1 VGNETSPAV
10 TKAKPPAHTP
20 KYRRL
25 TRTDVALLL
34 QLSKEGRTQV
44 EIAQRLG
51 CDQSAVSKWLKSLED
66 TTEVAKSY
74 LRGSAL
80 RMAENIVK
88 KGRAVDHVAALKGL
102 SVLAEERSAGL
113 TIQIGI
119 KDSDVSIA
127 LSPGESPTLER
138 RSAESLTIEAG
149 SDKGSSVN

>member
-1 VGNETSPAV
+1 MAEPTQALA
-10 TKAKPPAHTP
+10 KAGKPAHTP
-20 KYRRL
+20 KYKRL

-51 CDQSAVSKWLKSLED
+51 CDQGTVSKWLSSMED
-66 TTEVAKSY
+66 TTETAKAY

-119 KDSDVSIA
+119 KDSDVQIA
-127 LSPGESPTLER
+127 LSPGEGPTLER
-138 RSAESLTIEAG
+138 RSAETLTISSG
-149 SDKGSSVN
+149 SDKGRSVN